1 MILEVSQSRRFHKA
15 RRKTVIFDG
24 GRRRHYCLVRA
35 TVTTGKP
42 TTFINCV
49 KIKIFETR
57 KNLSKTI
64 FTERLRLR
72 DRLLKSVFAEA

>member
-1 MILEVSQSRRFHKA
+1 
-15 RRKTVIFDG
+15 
-24 GRRRHYCLVRA
+24 
-35 TVTTGKP
+35 VTTGKP